1 VLSHDGRDASDR
13 LLPSTLFLKP
23 VPALSDFGL
32 LGHPPVRA
40 NGATE
45 GSVVSRRAGPA
56 STGRAA
62 TRPGCHRRVPLPG
75 FCPWQKRRGLAPY
88 TTSSLT
94 PRHPPGHASAFA
106 GQLAWWPV
114 GSRSLSPHPVKGV
127 ASHDPRCLPPLHS
140 PRSPAEAPPP
150 SLATNGEVVCH
161 ELAARERLSAFER
174 QRRKES
180 EVCNLNYD
188 ARARPTE
195 LLTLSRAGAVA
206 RFALRRKVSPPPG
219 EPRRSTPP
227 SGTCLA
233 TRRLPLRV
241 VRVSGARWLSLS
253 LRARFAPA

>member
-1 VLSHDGRDASDR
+1 MSPARAFHGVL
-13 LLPSTLFLKP
+13 
-23 VPALSDFGL
+23 
-32 LGHPPVRA
+32 
-40 NGATE
+40 
-45 GSVVSRRAGPA
+45 
-56 STGRAA
+56 
-62 TRPGCHRRVPLPG
+62 PLE
-75 FCPWQKRRGLAPY
+75 KRRGLAPY

-114 GSRSLSPHPVKGV
+114 GSRSLSPRPVKG
-127 ASHDPRCLPPLHS
+127 ATSHDPRCLPPLHS

-174 QRRKES
+174 QRRNES

-219 EPRRSTPP
+219 EPRRSTSP

-233 TRRLPLRV
+233 TRHLPLRV
-241 VRVSGARWLSLS
+241 TARFGIAPALAFATSPRRTCLRCDALGKIPNCAAFVDGAHHFLTTRRLSTTRRPIMAS
-253 LRARFAPA
+253 DVGRGLRAAAW